1 MQISTQKISNRKF
14 YADFRIKFQP
24 KYQMR
29 ISTRNT
35 KQKLNANFCTKSQT
49 KYQMQISTQNIK

>member
-1 MQISTQKISNRKF
+1 MQ
-14 YADFRIKFQP
+14 
-24 KYQMR
+24 